1 MANTIQIGA
10 DTSGFVS
17 GVNRARTAMAGLG
30 EVIQGST
37 QGNVFAA
44 IAQGVPVLG
53 ALAAVFAFVA
63 GAAKGMYSAMEAGG
77 ALSDLEDQTGVAIDT
92 LMQLQLAFEQCGMS
106 ASDVQPV
113 LSKLQK
119 QITEAATGSAEAI
132 DKFSRMGI
140 AISDIQGLS
149 ADEQLAKVGD
159 AISKI
164 ENPAQRAAM
173 AIEIFGRSG
182 AKMLSVFASGGL
194 ADAQKN
200 LGQQARLMAEN
211 ASIFDRVTDVL
222 GTTGKKIQGLFVGM
236 ASEIIPEFMGLVE
249 AFNGLDLSFIGQ
261 AFGNAISFWINY
273 FKNFGTE
280 GELIYNTMK
289 LAFMG
294 AINYLDEELRV
305 LLAGAAASF
314 KNVFKGQAAQEKA
327 IKEAEIVARAKGP
340 LLDTTETEAKIQADT
355 DKIEASKAETKAQAL
370 EGTKKKEKP
379 DSGLGFISK
388 MSSGFSGGMPDIS
401 SLQKVGGGSALLS
414 GGQDNPP
421 AYQSVRIQEE
431 MLDYIKDLVQAVKQG
446 GQSYQVSPNTSSG
459 MVLTA

>member
-37 QGNVFAA
+37 QGNAFAA
-44 IAQGVPVLG
+44 IAQGIPVLG
-53 ALAAVFAFVA
+53 AIAAVFAVVA

-77 ALSDLEDQTGVAIDT
+77 SLSDLEDQTGVAIDT
-92 LMQLQLAFEQCGMS
+92 LMQLQLAFEQCGMA
-106 ASDVQPV
+106 ASDVQPI
-113 LSKLQK
+113 LNKLQK
-119 QITEAATGSAEAI
+119 QVTEAATGSAEAI

-140 AISDIQGLS
+140 AIGDIQGLS
-149 ADEQLAKVGD
+149 ADEQLKKVGD

-182 AKMLSVFASGGL
+182 AKMLSVFSSGGL

-200 LGQQARLMAEN
+200 LGQQAQLMAEN

-261 AFGNAISFWINY
+261 AFGNAIAFWINY
-273 FKNFGTE
+273 FKNFGTQ

-289 LAFMG
+289 LAFMT

-314 KNVFKGQAAQEKA
+314 KNIFKGQAAQEKA

-355 DKIEASKAETKAQAL
+355 DKIEASKAETKAQAI
-370 EGTKKKEKP
+370 EDTKKKEKP

-388 MSSGFSGGMPDIS
+388 MNSGFTGAMPDIS

-414 GGQDNPP
+414 GGQDNSP

-446 GQSYQVSPNTSSG
+446 GQSYQISPNTSSG